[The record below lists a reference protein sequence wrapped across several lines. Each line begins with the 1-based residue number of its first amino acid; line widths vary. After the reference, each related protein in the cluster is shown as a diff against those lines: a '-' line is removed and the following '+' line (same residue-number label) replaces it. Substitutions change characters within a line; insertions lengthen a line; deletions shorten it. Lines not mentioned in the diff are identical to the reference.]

1 MLSPDEKEE
10 HGQEEEKGS
19 QWEKE
24 GETKKEKKKEGGRI
38 KKSSNCLGE
47 EGEGTH
53 LMSVYQ
59 IIHDP
64 PCDTTK
70 VHWSND

>member
-1 MLSPDEKEE
+1 MGKRKKRGVNGRKRRKRRRRKRKERR
-10 HGQEEEKGS
+10 
-19 QWEKE
+19 
-24 GETKKEKKKEGGRI
+24 RI
-38 KKSSNCLGE
+38 KKSSNWLGE

-64 PCDTTK
+64 PSDPTK